1 MLSDFF
7 YDEKENAMSVYLYNT
22 KTRHKDEF
30 IPLHAPE
37 VKMYCCGPTVY
48 NYAHIGN
55 LRTYI
60 FEDLLANVLRLAGYK
75 VKHVMNITDVGHLTS
90 DGDEGEDKM
99 KLAAERE
106 KKSVMDIARMY
117 EDAFF
122 KDTASLGLKRPTIVC
137 RATEH
142 ISDMIEFVKD
152 LEDKGFAYI
161 SNGNVYFDTAKFPRY
176 GCLSGQSREDLKHG
190 ARTEQ
195 DLSKRN
201 PSDFVLWF
209 TSSKFENQILQWD
222 SPWGRGYPGWH
233 IECST
238 MSTKYLGERIDIHCG
253 GIDHIPVHH
262 ENEIAQSEA
271 RFGHE
276 WVNYWVHMEFLNNKS
291 GKMSK
296 SKGGFLTLATLKDMG
311 YLPVHYKYFSLT
323 SHYRSSAIF
332 SEEAMDAA
340 KKAYENLVD
349 LVATFKANAAGV
361 VLSAEEKEDVLKLCK
376 EFDNYLFDDLKTPIA
391 LSYMWNVAK
400 DNKKSEAMR
409 LAFLMHVD
417 EVFNLFLKEV
427 TAKKPEA
434 VNVTPEIA
442 ELLEQRKVAKANKD
456 WAKADEIR
464 DKLAALHVGV
474 KDLPNKEIELIKL

>member
-1 MLSDFF
+1 
-7 YDEKENAMSVYLYNT
+7 MSVYLYNT

-30 IPLHAPE
+30 IPLNAPN
-37 VKMYCCGPTVY
+37 VSMYCCGPTVY

-60 FEDLLANVLRLAGYK
+60 FEDLLANTLRLAGYK

-99 KLAAERE
+99 QVAAERE
-106 KKSVMDIARMY
+106 KKSVLDIARMY

-122 KDTASLGLKRPTIVC
+122 RHTAALGLKRPTIVC

-142 ISDMIEFVKD
+142 IQDMIEFVKA

-176 GCLSGQSREDLKHG
+176 GCLSGQNREDLKHG

-195 DLSKRN
+195 DMNKKN

-296 SKGGFLTLATLKDMG
+296 SKGGFLTVDTLVEKG
-311 YLPVHYKYFSLT
+311 YKPVHYKYFCLT

-332 SEEAMDAA
+332 SDEAMDAA
-340 KKAYENLVD
+340 KKAYENLAD
-349 LVATFKANAAGV
+349 AVADFKAESAGKT
-361 VLSAEEKEDVLKLCK
+361 LSAEETAELENLKN
-376 EFDNYLFDDLKTPIA
+376 EFNGYLFDDLKTPVA
-391 LSYMWNVAK
+391 LSYMWNVVK
-400 DNKKSEAMR
+400 DNKKSPALR

-417 EVFNLFLKEV
+417 GVLNLFLKDIAPRQAE
-427 TAKKPEA
+427 KIE
-434 VNVTPEIA
+434 VTPEIA
-442 ELLEQRKVAKANKD
+442 ALLEQRAAARAAKD
-456 WAKADEIR
+456 WAKSDEIR
-464 DKLAALHVGV
+464 DKLTALGIGV

>member
-1 MLSDFF
+1 
-7 YDEKENAMSVYLYNT
+7 MSIYLYNT
-22 KTRHKDEF
+22 LTRNKDEF
-30 IPLHAPE
+30 KPLNPNE
-37 VKMYCCGPTVY
+37 VTMYCCGPTVY

-60 FEDLLANVLRLAGYK
+60 FEDLLANTLRLAGYN
-75 VKHVMNITDVGHLTS
+75 VKHVMNVTDVGHLTS

-99 KLAAERE
+99 KIAAERE
-106 KKSVMDIARMY
+106 KKSVLDIARMY
-117 EDAFF
+117 EGAFF
-122 KDTASLGLKRPTIVC
+122 RHTGELGLKRPNIVC

-142 ISDMIEFVKD
+142 INDMIEFVKV
-152 LEDKGFAYI
+152 LEDKGYAYI

-195 DLSKRN
+195 DLNKKN

-233 IECST
+233 IECSA

-271 RFGHE
+271 RLGHK

-296 SKGGFLTLATLKDMG
+296 SKGGFLTLDTLKEKG
-311 YLPVHYKYFSLT
+311 WLPVHYKYFCLT

-340 KKAYENLVD
+340 KKAYENLAGY
-349 LVATFKANAAGV
+349 VAEFKEHAEGKPLSEEETQALNSLKSEFNA
-361 VLSAEEKEDVLKLCK
+361 
-376 EFDNYLFDDLKTPIA
+376 YLFDDLKTPMA
-391 LSYMWNVAK
+391 LSYMWNVVK
-400 DNKKSEAMR
+400 DNKKSEALR
-409 LAFLMHVD
+409 LNFLYHVD
-417 EVFNLFLKEV
+417 DVLNLFLKNIE
-427 TAKKPEA
+427 KKAADAIEIP
-434 VNVTPEIA
+434 PEIKA
-442 ELLEQRKVAKANKD
+442 LLDARAAARAAKD
-456 WAKADEIR
+456 WAKSDEIR
-464 DKLAALHVGV
+464 DKLAALKIGV

>member
-1 MLSDFF
+1 MSDFF
-7 YDEKENAMSVYLYNT
+7 YVEKENTMSVYLYNT

-30 IPLHAPE
+30 VPLKAPE

-48 NYAHIGN
+48 DYAHIGN

-60 FEDLLANVLRLAGYK
+60 YEDLLANTLRLAGYK

-90 DGDEGEDKM
+90 DADEGKDKM
-99 KLAAERE
+99 QVAAERE
-106 KKSVMDIARMY
+106 QKSVLDIARMY
-117 EDAFF
+117 EEAFF
-122 KDTASLGLKRPTIVC
+122 RHTAALGLKRPTIVC

-142 ISDMIEFVKD
+142 IQDMIDFIKV
-152 LEDKGFAYI
+152 LEDKGYAYL
-161 SNGNVYFDTAKFPRY
+161 SNGNVYFDTAKFERY
-176 GCLSGQSREDLKHG
+176 GALSGQSREDLKHG

-195 DLSKRN
+195 DLNKRN

-233 IECST
+233 IECSA
-238 MSTKYLGERIDIHCG
+238 MSSRYLGERIDIHCG

-276 WVNYWVHMEFLNNKS
+276 WVNYWVHMEFLNTKT

-296 SKGGFLTLATLKDMG
+296 SKGGFLTLDTLVNQG
-311 YLPVHYKYFSLT
+311 YKPVHYKYFCLT
-323 SHYRSSAIF
+323 SHYKSSAVF
-332 SEEAMDAA
+332 SDEAMEGA
-340 KKAYENLVD
+340 KNAYENLAD
-349 LVATFKANAAGV
+349 LVAAFKADTKGAI
-361 VLSAEEKEDVLKLCK
+361 LSSEENDELLKLNA
-376 EFDNYLFDDLKTPIA
+376 EFNSYLFDDLKTPVA

-400 DNKKSEAMR
+400 DNKKSEALR

-417 EVFNLFLKEV
+417 GVLNLFLKDVQE
-427 TAKKPEA
+427 KKPET
-434 VNVTPEIA
+434 VEITPEIA
-442 ELLEQRKVAKANKD
+442 ALLEQRKEAKANKD

-464 DKLAALHVGV
+464 DKLAALKVGV

>member
-1 MLSDFF
+1 
-7 YDEKENAMSVYLYNT
+7 MSVYLYNT
-22 KTRHKDEF
+22 KTRNKDEF
-30 IPLHAPE
+30 KPLNAPQ
-37 VKMYCCGPTVY
+37 VTMYCCGPTVY

-60 FEDLLANVLRLAGYK
+60 SEDLLANTLRLAGYQ

-99 KLAAERE
+99 QVAAERE
-106 KKSVMDIARMY
+106 KKSVLDIARMY

-122 KDTASLGLKRPTIVC
+122 RHTAALGIKRPTIVC

-142 ISDMIEFVKD
+142 IQDMIEFVKA

-176 GCLSGQSREDLKHG
+176 GCLSGQSREELKHG

-195 DLSKRN
+195 DMSKKN

-238 MSTKYLGERIDIHCG
+238 MATKYLGERIDIHCG

-271 RFGHE
+271 RLGHE
-276 WVNYWVHMEFLNNKS
+276 WVNYWIHMGFLNNKS

-296 SKGGFLTLATLKDMG
+296 SKGGFVTLDALTEKG
-311 YLPVHYKYFSLT
+311 YQPVHYKYFCLT

-332 SEEAMDAA
+332 SDEAMDAA
-340 KKAYENLVD
+340 KKAYENLTD
-349 LVATFKANAAGV
+349 IVAELKAKAKP
-361 VLSAEEKEDVLKLCK
+361 LTAEETVELEKLKE
-376 EFDNYLFDDLKTPIA
+376 EFNTYLFDDLKTPMA
-391 LSYMWNVAK
+391 LSYMWNIAK
-400 DNKKSEAMR
+400 DNKKSEGLR
-409 LAFLMHVD
+409 LAFLLHVD
-417 EVFNLFLKEV
+417 NVLNLFLKDVAPRQEK
-427 TAKKPEA
+427 TIE
-434 VNVTPEIA
+434 VTPEIA
-442 ELLEQRKVAKANKD
+442 DLLKQRAEARAAKD
-456 WAKADEIR
+456 WAKSDEIR
-464 DKLAALHVGV
+464 DKLAALGIGV
-474 KDLPNKEIELIKL
+474 KDLPNKEIELIRL

>member
-1 MLSDFF
+1 
-7 YDEKENAMSVYLYNT
+7 MSVYLYNT

-30 IPLHAPE
+30 NPLNPPA
-37 VKMYCCGPTVY
+37 VTMYCCGPTVY

-60 FEDLLANVLRLAGYK
+60 FEDLLANTLRLAGYK

-99 KLAAERE
+99 QVAAERE
-106 KKSVMDIARMY
+106 KKSVLDIARMY
-117 EDAFF
+117 EEAFF
-122 KDTASLGLKRPTIVC
+122 RHTAALGLKRPTIVC

-142 ISDMIEFVKD
+142 ISDMIEFVKA

-195 DLSKRN
+195 DMNKRN

-238 MSTKYLGERIDIHCG
+238 MASKYLGERIDIHCG

-271 RFGHE
+271 RLGHE

-296 SKGGFLTLATLKDMG
+296 SKGGFLTLDTLVEKG
-311 YLPVHYKYFSLT
+311 YQPVHYKYFCLT

-332 SEEAMDAA
+332 SDEAMDSA
-340 KKAYENLVD
+340 KKAYENLAD
-349 LVATFKANAAGV
+349 FMATFKADVKNQSLTSDEQIALEKYKEEFNA
-361 VLSAEEKEDVLKLCK
+361 
-376 EFDNYLFDDLKTPIA
+376 YLFDDLKTPMA
-391 LSYMWNVAK
+391 LSYMWNMIK
-400 DNKKSEAMR
+400 DNKLSETLR
-409 LAFLMHVD
+409 LGFLTHVD
-417 EVFNLFLKEV
+417 NVLNLFLKDV
-427 TAKKPEA
+427 APKKAQA
-434 VNVTPEIA
+434 VEVTPEIE
-442 ELLEQRKVAKANKD
+442 ELLKARAEARAAKD
-456 WAKADEIR
+456 WAKSDEIR
-464 DKLAALHVGV
+464 DKLTALGVGV

>member
-1 MLSDFF
+1 
-7 YDEKENAMSVYLYNT
+7 MSVYLYNT

-30 IPLHAPE
+30 IPLNAPQ
-37 VKMYCCGPTVY
+37 VSMYCCGPTVY

-60 FEDLLANVLRLAGYK
+60 YEDLLANTLRLAGYD

-99 KLAAERE
+99 KVAAERE
-106 KKSVMDIARMY
+106 KKSVLDIARMY

-122 KDTASLGLKRPTIVC
+122 RHTAALGLKRPTIVC

-142 ISDMIEFVKD
+142 IQDMIDFVKV

-176 GCLSGQSREDLKHG
+176 GCLSGQNREDLKHG

-195 DLSKRN
+195 DLNKRN

-238 MSTKYLGERIDIHCG
+238 MSMKYLGERIDIHCG

-271 RFGHE
+271 KIGHE
-276 WVNYWVHMEFLNNKS
+276 WVNYWVHMEFLNNKT

-296 SKGGFLTLATLKDMG
+296 SKGGFLTLDTLEQEG
-311 YLPVHYKYFSLT
+311 YKPVHYKYFCLT
-323 SHYRSSAIF
+323 SHYRSTAVF
-332 SEEAMDAA
+332 SNEAMDAA
-340 KKAYENLVD
+340 KKAYENLAQYVAEFKSSALNATLSND
-349 LVATFKANAAGV
+349 EQDELVKLKDEFNA
-361 VLSAEEKEDVLKLCK
+361 
-376 EFDNYLFDDLKTPIA
+376 YLFDDLKTPMA
-391 LSYMWNVAK
+391 LSYMWGIIK
-400 DNKKSEAMR
+400 DNKKSSSLR
-409 LAFLMHVD
+409 LAFVMHVD
-417 EVFNLFLKEV
+417 SVLNLFLKDITPQKQQQVE
-427 TAKKPEA
+427 
-434 VNVTPEIA
+434 VTPEI
-442 ELLEQRKVAKANKD
+442 EDLLKARADARAAKD
-456 WAKADEIR
+456 WAKSDEIR
-464 DKLAALHVGV
+464 DKLAALGVGV

>member
-1 MLSDFF
+1 
-7 YDEKENAMSVYLYNT
+7 MSVYLYNT

-30 IPLHAPE
+30 IPLKAPE
-37 VKMYCCGPTVY
+37 VTMYCCGPTVY

-60 FEDLLANVLRLAGYK
+60 FEDLLANTLRLAGYK
-75 VKHVMNITDVGHLTS
+75 VKHVMNVTDVGHLTS

-106 KKSVMDIARMY
+106 KKSVLDIARMY

-122 KDTASLGLKRPTIVC
+122 RHTAALGLRRPTIVC
-137 RATEH
+137 RATGH
-142 ISDMIEFVKD
+142 IQDMIEFVKA
-152 LEDKGFAYI
+152 LEDKGYAYI

-176 GCLSGQSREDLKHG
+176 GALSGQNREDLKHG

-195 DLSKRN
+195 DMNKRN

-238 MSTKYLGERIDIHCG
+238 MATKYLGERIDIHCG

-271 RFGHE
+271 RLGHE
-276 WVNYWVHMEFLNNKS
+276 WVNYWVHMEFLNNKT

-296 SKGGFLTLATLKDMG
+296 SKGGFLTLDTLTEMG
-311 YLPVHYKYFSLT
+311 YLPVHYKYFCLT

-332 SEEAMDAA
+332 SDEAMDAA

-349 LVATFKANAAGV
+349 FVATFKAEAGDKA
-361 VLSAEEKEDVLKLCK
+361 LSAVENDELAQAIA
-376 EFDNYLFDDLKTPIA
+376 EFDGYLFDDLKTPVA

-400 DNKKSEAMR
+400 DNKKSAAVR
-409 LAFLMHVD
+409 LGFLMHVD
-417 EVFNLFLKEV
+417 EVLNLFLKDV
-427 TAKKPEA
+427 KAKKAES
-434 VNVTPEIA
+434 VEITPEIA
-442 ELLEQRKVAKANKD
+442 LLLEQRKEAKANKD

>member
-1 MLSDFF
+1 
-7 YDEKENAMSVYLYNT
+7 MSVYLYNT
-22 KTRHKDEF
+22 KTRNKEEF
-30 IPLHAPE
+30 IPINPPM
-37 VKMYCCGPTVY
+37 VTMYCCGPTVY

-60 FEDLLANVLRLAGYK
+60 FEDLLANTLRLAGYK
-75 VKHVMNITDVGHLTS
+75 VKHVMNVTDVGHLTS

-99 KLAAERE
+99 KIAAERE
-106 KKSVMDIARMY
+106 KKSVLEIARMY

-122 KDTASLGLKRPTIVC
+122 RHTAALGLKRPIIVC

-142 ISDMIEFVKD
+142 INDMIEFVKT
-152 LEDKGFAYI
+152 LEEKGYAYI
-161 SNGNVYFDTAKFPRY
+161 SNGNVYFDTSKFPRY
-176 GCLSGQSREDLKHG
+176 GCLSGQSREELKHG

-195 DLSKRN
+195 DLSKKN

-238 MSTKYLGERIDIHCG
+238 MATKYLGERIDIHCG

-271 RFGHE
+271 KLGHE

-296 SKGGFLTLATLKDMG
+296 SKGGFLTLDTLEEKG
-311 YLPVHYKYFSLT
+311 WKPVHYKYFCLT

-332 SEEAMDAA
+332 SDEAMDSA
-340 KKAYENLVD
+340 KKAYENLAD
-349 LVATFKANAAGV
+349 FVADFKATAKD
-361 VLSAEEKEDVLKLCK
+361 LTSEENKELENLKT
-376 EFDNYLFDDLKTPIA
+376 EFNNYLFDDLKTPLA
-391 LSYMWNVAK
+391 LSYMWGVIK
-400 DNKKSEAMR
+400 DNKKNATVR

-417 EVFNLFLKEV
+417 SVLGLFLKDIA
-427 TAKKPEA
+427 AKKTEQ
-434 VNVTPEIA
+434 VEVTPEIA
-442 ELLEQRKVAKANKD
+442 DLLEKRAVARAAKD
-456 WAKADEIR
+456 WKKSDEIR
-464 DKLAALHVGV
+464 DKLAILGVGV

>member
-1 MLSDFF
+1 
-7 YDEKENAMSVYLYNT
+7 MSVYLYNT
-22 KTRHKDEF
+22 KTRNKDEF
-30 IPLHAPE
+30 IPINPPM
-37 VKMYCCGPTVY
+37 VTMYCCGPTVY

-60 FEDLLANVLRLAGYK
+60 FEDLLANTLRLAGYK
-75 VKHVMNITDVGHLTS
+75 VKHVMNVTDVGHLTS

-99 KLAAERE
+99 KIAAERE
-106 KKSVMDIARMY
+106 KKSVLEIARMY

-122 KDTASLGLKRPTIVC
+122 RHTAALGLKRPIIVC

-142 ISDMIEFVKD
+142 INDMIEFVKT
-152 LEDKGFAYI
+152 LEEKGYAYI
-161 SNGNVYFDTAKFPRY
+161 SNGNVYFDTSKFPRY
-176 GCLSGQSREDLKHG
+176 GCLSGQSREELKHG

-195 DLSKRN
+195 DLSKKN

-238 MSTKYLGERIDIHCG
+238 MATKYLGERIDIHCG

-271 RFGHE
+271 KLGHE

-296 SKGGFLTLATLKDMG
+296 SKGGFLTLDTLEEKG
-311 YLPVHYKYFSLT
+311 WKPVHYKYFCLT

-332 SEEAMDAA
+332 SDEAMDSA
-340 KKAYENLVD
+340 KKAYENLAD
-349 LVATFKANAAGV
+349 FVADFKATAKD
-361 VLSAEEKEDVLKLCK
+361 LTSEENKELENLKT
-376 EFDNYLFDDLKTPIA
+376 EFNNYLFDDLKTPLA
-391 LSYMWNVAK
+391 LSYMWGVIK
-400 DNKKSEAMR
+400 DNKKNATVR

-417 EVFNLFLKEV
+417 SVLGLFLKDIA
-427 TAKKPEA
+427 AKKTEQ
-434 VNVTPEIA
+434 VEVTPEIA
-442 ELLEQRKVAKANKD
+442 ALLEKRAVARAAKD
-456 WAKADEIR
+456 WKKSDEIR
-464 DKLAALHVGV
+464 DELAILGVGV

>member
-1 MLSDFF
+1 
-7 YDEKENAMSVYLYNT
+7 MSVYLYNT
-22 KTRHKDEF
+22 KTRNKDEF
-30 IPLHAPE
+30 KPLNPPA
-37 VKMYCCGPTVY
+37 VTMYCCGPTVY

-60 FEDLLANVLRLAGYK
+60 FEDLLANTLRLAGYK

-99 KLAAERE
+99 QVAAERE
-106 KKSVMDIARMY
+106 KKSVLDIARMY

-122 KDTASLGLKRPTIVC
+122 RHTKALGLKRPTIVC

-142 ISDMIEFVKD
+142 IADMIDFVKV
-152 LEDKGFAYI
+152 LEEKGFAYI

-176 GCLSGQSREDLKHG
+176 GSLSGQNRDDLKHG

-195 DLSKRN
+195 DMNKRN

-238 MSTKYLGERIDIHCG
+238 MATKYLGERIDIHCG

-271 RFGHE
+271 RLGHE
-276 WVNYWVHMEFLNNKS
+276 WVNYWVHAEFLNNKS

-296 SKGGFLTLATLKDMG
+296 SKGGFLTLDTLVEKG
-311 YLPVHYKYFSLT
+311 YLPAHYKYFCLT

-332 SEEAMDAA
+332 SEEAMDSA
-340 KKAYENLVD
+340 KKAYDNLVD
-349 LVATFKANAAGV
+349 YVSEFKAEAVNKELTSSEVDDLAKLKDEFNA
-361 VLSAEEKEDVLKLCK
+361 
-376 EFDNYLFDDLKTPIA
+376 YLFDDLKTPMA
-391 LSYMWNVAK
+391 LSYMWGVVK
-400 DNKKSEAMR
+400 DNQKSAALK
-409 LAFLMHVD
+409 LAFILHVD
-417 EVFNLFLKEV
+417 SVLQLFLAEV
-427 TAKKPEA
+427 APKKAEKIE
-434 VNVTPEIA
+434 VTPEISA
-442 ELLEQRKVAKANKD
+442 LLEARAAARAAKD
-456 WAKADEIR
+456 WTKSDEIR
-464 DKLAALHVGV
+464 DRLASLGIGV
-474 KDLPNKEIELIKL
+474 KDLPNKEIELIRL

>member
-1 MLSDFF
+1 
-7 YDEKENAMSVYLYNT
+7 MSVYLYNT
-22 KTRHKDEF
+22 KTRNKDEF
-30 IPLHAPE
+30 KPLKEGE

-75 VKHVMNITDVGHLTS
+75 VKHVMNVTDVGHLTS

-99 KLAAERE
+99 KIAAERE
-106 KKSVMDIARMY
+106 KKSVLDIARMY

-122 KDTASLGLKRPTIVC
+122 CHTKALGLKRPTVVC

-142 ISDMIEFVKD
+142 IKDMIDFVKD
-152 LEDKGFAYI
+152 LQDKGFAYI
-161 SNGNVYFDTAKFPRY
+161 ANGNVYFDTAKFPKY
-176 GCLSGQSREDLKHG
+176 GALSGQNREDLKHG

-195 DLSKRN
+195 DLNKRN

-233 IECST
+233 IECSA
-238 MSTKYLGERIDIHCG
+238 MSSKYLGERIDIHCG

-271 RFGHE
+271 RFGHD
-276 WVNYWVHMEFLNNKS
+276 WVNYWVHMEFLNNKT

-296 SKGGFLTLATLKDMG
+296 SKGGFLTLDSLSDLG
-311 YLPVHYKYFSLT
+311 YLPVHYKYFCLT
-323 SHYRSSAIF
+323 SHYRSSAVF
-332 SEEAMDAA
+332 SEEAMAAA
-340 KKAYENLVD
+340 KRAYENLAD
-349 LVATFKANAAGV
+349 YTAEFKAAAFGQT
-361 VLSAEEKEDVLKLCK
+361 LSAEETSELQKLKD
-376 EFDNYLFDDLKTPIA
+376 EFNEYLFDDLKTPLA
-391 LSYMWNVAK
+391 LSLLWNVAK
-400 DNKKSEAMR
+400 DNKKKELLKLEFILYTDSV
-409 LAFLMHVD
+409 LG
-417 EVFNLFLKEV
+417 LFLKDIQPKVAERI
-427 TAKKPEA
+427 E
-434 VNVTPEIA
+434 VTPEIA
-442 ELLEQRKVAKANKD
+442 ALLEQRQAARSAKD
-456 WAKADEIR
+456 WAKSDEIR
-464 DKLAALHVGV
+464 DKLAALGIGV